1 MTEGKVIVVDDEK
14 VSLSPAKDILTK
26 AGFEIAS
33 CAGGFDAL
41 SQLCSDGAEMLI
53 AATNLTDLN
62 GYQLSCLI
70 KCNDRT
76 QQLPVILVRTDD
88 DSQDSFWSAA
98 AMADSLIDLKEIT
111 GDDKLVSLAKS
122 LMERSKGQGWKASM
136 SKESSLSSGTLA
148 TAELLD
154 SYKLVVNNLLIE
166 RLVGRLARSMMD
178 VTTPRNKFLD
188 QYFTLISRLFNSQI
202 AGLVLSST
210 ANPWASFQV
219 NEGIS
224 KKSFD
229 DLVKKVSK
237 EMSTAKELSL
247 DIRGQL
253 LEDGGKSIST
263 PEILYVKKERVTLG
277 ALIFSTAQKK
287 GFEKASRTAMAELQ
301 IQMGPVFRLLQANQ
315 EIETLHQQEQFRAST
330 DSLTGLYNLEFLV
343 GFLQQQLLFSY
354 RQRSPVGLLIIDID
368 HLQNINDEF
377 GYEIG
382 DLVLSTIA
390 NRLLNQTRSSDLM
403 ARYGGDEFAVVL
415 PNTDVAG
422 GKILAEKIRLE
433 VEQMSFVKGPGRKG
447 PHVTV
452 SVGCATFNMEDLNPE
467 TILRDAKMS
476 LKRAKELGGNQA
488 SA

>member
-1 MTEGKVIVVDDEK
+1 MTEGKVVVVNDEK
-14 VSLSPAKDILTK
+14 ASLSQAEDFLTK
-26 AGFEIAS
+26 AGFEVSS

-41 SQLCSDGAEMLI
+41 HQLCAEGADVLVS
-53 AATNLTDLN
+53 ATDLTDLD

-76 QQLPVILVRTDD
+76 QQLPVVLVKTSDD
-88 DSQDSFWSAA
+88 NPDSFWSAA
-98 AMADSLIDLKEIT
+98 AMADSLVDLTELKT
-111 GDDKLVSLAKS
+111 GDKLVNLAKS
-122 LMERSKGQGWKASM
+122 LIERSKGQGWKPSM
-136 SKESSLSSGTLA
+136 TKESSLASGLLSSK
-148 TAELLD
+148 ELLN
-154 SYKLVVNNLLIE
+154 SYQLVVNNLLIE
-166 RLVGRLARSMMD
+166 RLVGRLARSLMD
-178 VTTPRNKFLD
+178 VTAPRKKFLD
-188 QYFTLISRLFNSQI
+188 QYFTLVSRLFNSQI
-202 AGLVLSST
+202 SGLVLSST

-219 NEGIS
+219 GDGVS

-229 DLVKKVSK
+229 DLVKKISK
-237 EMSTAKELSL
+237 EMSTAKDLSL
-247 DIRGQL
+247 DLRGQL
-253 LEDGGKSIST
+253 LEDGGKTIST
-263 PEILYVKKERVTLG
+263 PEVLYVKRERVTLG

-287 GFEKASRTAMAELQ
+287 GFDQASRTAMAELQ

-343 GFLQQQLLFSY
+343 GFLQQQLLFSF

-452 SVGCATFNMEDLNPE
+452 SVGCANFNMEDLNPE

-476 LKRAKELGGNQA
+476 LKRAKELGGNQS